1 MRSLART
8 LASLVRP
15 SRLPAPLHARL
26 AAWQRLRP
34 ADLAIAHRRARSV
47 VVDVEPTGL
56 DLRRDTP
63 IAIGAIGVR
72 DGTIALD
79 DAFHVVLRQDEPSA
93 DANILIHGI
102 GGEVQR
108 GGRDPRLALLDFVE
122 YAGNAVLVA
131 FRAEFDRPML
141 ARAMR
146 DHLGADLALP
156 MVDLAFL
163 LPALFRGAEC
173 GTLDEWLARCGG
185 TNVARHDALADAY
198 ATAQLL
204 LVALGAADALGMD
217 NARRLLAM
225 QKAQRW
231 LGTR

>member
-34 ADLAIAHRRARSV
+34 ADLAIAHRRARYV
-47 VVDVEPTGL
+47 VVDVETTGL

-131 FRAEFDRPML
+131 FRADTFHEV
-141 ARAMR
+141 
-146 DHLGADLALP
+146 LP
-156 MVDLAFL
+156 VTSGERFTIISW
-163 LPALFRGAEC
+163 FR
-173 GTLDEWLARCGG
+173 
-185 TNVARHDALADAY
+185 
-198 ATAQLL
+198 
-204 LVALGAADALGMD
+204 
-217 NARRLLAM
+217 
-225 QKAQRW
+225 
-231 LGTR
+231 